1 MQSGRQGCTPV
12 QPRRR
17 PDQTKGRIG
26 RETLRVVEV
35 FVARQAAVH
44 RLPQEI
50 GQPELRVPSVASV
63 VQVRS
68 DDPRKA
74 KAFIQLTHQDQAG
87 VGGDA
92 RPLKRDLQ
100 KSVERELKGL
110 GLSCTHWVSPSVAC
124 FFSGNPRQSR
134 RDD

>member
-1 MQSGRQGCTPV
+1 M
-12 QPRRR
+12 PRRR

-50 GQPELRVPSVASV
+50 GQPELHVPSVASV
-63 VQVRS
+63 VQVRG

-74 KAFIQLTHQDQAG
+74 KAFIQLTHQDPTG

-92 RPLKRDLQ
+92 RPLKR
-100 KSVERELKGL
+100 
-110 GLSCTHWVSPSVAC
+110 
-124 FFSGNPRQSR
+124 
-134 RDD
+134 